1 MTAPRTILL
10 TGAAGGLG
18 TLMRDLL
25 PPYGYDL
32 RLLDMRP
39 IKRTAGE
46 RAADERTADE
56 RTADAD
62 GAADANTVGREAET
76 GQAGTRRVITADLA
90 DRDALREA
98 VHGVDAVLHLAGIS
112 VESTFD
118 KILAANIQGTHN
130 LYEAVREEGVRTG
143 GAPPRVVSA
152 SSNHAV
158 GFTPRPRGGDP
169 LIPIDT
175 PRRPDTF
182 YGLSKCFGEDL
193 AQLYADRHG
202 IDTVS
207 VRIGS
212 CFPEPSNVRMLSV
225 WMSPADGARL
235 FHAALTAGTTGH
247 TVVYG
252 SSANTRLWWDLA
264 PARALGYEPRDDS
277 EVFAARLIAEQGELD
292 PDNPAHAHLGG
303 AFCTDPPMWPY

>member
-18 TLMRDLL
+18 TLMRGLL
-25 PPYGYDL
+25 PSYGYQL
-32 RLLDMRP
+32 RLLDMLP
-39 IKRTAGE
+39 VEGE
-46 RAADERTADE
+46 P
-56 RTADAD
+56 
-62 GAADANTVGREAET
+62 GA
-76 GQAGTRRVITADLA
+76 ITADLA
-90 DRDALREA
+90 DTEALREA
-98 VHGVDAVLHLAGIS
+98 VRGVDAIVHLAGIS
-112 VESTFD
+112 LESTFD
-118 KILAANIQGTHN
+118 KILKANIEGTYN
-130 LYEAVREEGVRTG
+130 LYEAARAEGVR
-143 GAPPRVVSA
+143 RVVFA

-158 GFTPRPRGGDP
+158 GYTPRPQGDDP
-169 LIPIDT
+169 LIPIGT

-202 IDTVS
+202 IETVS
-207 VRIGS
+207 IRIGS
-212 CFPEPSNVRMLSV
+212 CFPEPATVRALSV

-235 FHAALTAGTTGH
+235 LHAALTADVNGH

-264 PARALGYEPRDDS
+264 PARALGYEPQDDS

-292 PDNPAHAHLGG
+292 PDDPAHAHLGG
-303 AFCTDPPMWPY
+303 AFCTEPPIWPY